1 MLQAKYRS
9 TIIGNKE
16 LKNKPSDGV
25 VLVESQKN
33 ISNATEPPYEMPGNT
48 SHMQVR
54 NDEVGK
60 NAYWKLLEG
69 DAARTPE
76 GKAFFETQKD

>member
-16 LKNKPSDGV
+16 LKNKPSDGI

-33 ISNATEPPYEMPGNT
+33 IPMLQ
-48 SHMQVR
+48 SHR
-54 NDEVGK
+54 IGFREV
-60 NAYWKLLEG
+60 
-69 DAARTPE
+69 
-76 GKAFFETQKD
+76 